1 MQRVPAASPRR
12 RPPSV
17 AAVRLGRPTR
27 PGPLAGDAGPRETPP
42 PLVPRWLLRCAAYG
56 AVLLVLSAV
65 VAVLVVAALEIALV
79 TFSLVV
85 AVLLVALTQPAAS
98 WLQRHRVP
106 AVLAALLSLLV
117 LVGVPVAVLLL
128 VVDNVLAQVDDLTGT
143 ITDGVDNLWGWLV
156 DGPLGLDED
165 QVSSLQ
171 EEAMS
176 GLQSVAPTLASGVL
190 TGASTVGTAV
200 TGTLFALVAVFF
212 LLKDGPRM
220 WAWLLSWVP
229 PRHRERTDGAG
240 QEAWTA
246 LTGYVRGTVVIAV
259 VDAALIGT
267 GLLVVG
273 VPLWLPL
280 TLLTFLA
287 AFVPIVGA
295 VVAGAAAVLVTF
307 MTQGLTDAVI
317 ILVVVLLVQNVEGEI
332 LQPLVMGK
340 ALSLHPLA
348 ILTTVTCATLLLGI
362 AGAVVAVP
370 LVASAYKV
378 ASYLAGRGEAEQLAK
393 DELEHSPG

>member
-1 MQRVPAASPRR
+1 MPH
-12 RPPSV
+12 
-17 AAVRLGRPTR
+17 
-27 PGPLAGDAGPRETPP
+27 
-42 PLVPRWLLRCAAYG
+42 WLLRCAAYG
-56 AVLLVLSAV
+56 AVLLVL
-65 VAVLVVAALEIALV
+65 VAVLAVLVAAALEVALV

-85 AVLLVALTQPAAS
+85 AVLLVALTEPAAGR
-98 WLQRHRVP
+98 LRRRGVP
-106 AVLAALLSLLV
+106 SVLAALLSLLV
-117 LVGVPVAVLLL
+117 LVGVPVAILLL
-128 VVDNVLAQVDDLTGT
+128 VVDNVLAQVDDLTGALT
-143 ITDGVDNLWGWLV
+143 GGVETVWQWLV
-156 DGPLGLDED
+156 DGPLQLDAD
-165 QVSSLQ
+165 QVTALQ
-171 EEAMS
+171 EQATS

-212 LLKDGPRM
+212 LLKDGSRM

-229 PRHRERTDGAG
+229 SRHRERTDGAG

-267 GLLVVG
+267 GLLLVG

-295 VVAGAAAVLVTF
+295 VVAGAAAVLVTL
-307 MTQGLTDAVI
+307 MTEGPTDAII

-378 ASYLAGRGEAEQLAK
+378 ASYLAGRGEAEQRTK
-393 DELEHSPG
+393 EELERSSS

>member
-1 MQRVPAASPRR
+1 M
-12 RPPSV
+12 
-17 AAVRLGRPTR
+17 RLARSTR
-27 PGPLAGDAGPRETPP
+27 PGRLPVDEGADRPP
-42 PLVPRWLLRCAAYG
+42 GASTPLVPRWLLRCAAYG
-56 AVLLVLSAV
+56 AVLLVLA
-65 VAVLVVAALEIALV
+65 AVLALLVSAALEVALV

-85 AVLLVALTQPAAS
+85 AVLLVALTEPGAG
-98 WLQRHRVP
+98 WLRRRGVP
-106 AVLAALLSLLV
+106 SVLAALLSLLL
-117 LVGVPVAVLLL
+117 LVGVPVAILLL

-143 ITDGVDNLWGWLV
+143 ITAGVETVWQWLV
-156 DGPLGLDED
+156 DGPLELDQE
-165 QVSSLQ
+165 QVSALQ
-171 EEAMS
+171 EQGTSA
-176 GLQSVAPTLASGVL
+176 LQSVAPTLASGVL

-212 LLKDGPRM
+212 LLKDGSRM

-229 PRHRERTDGAG
+229 QRHRERTDGAG

-307 MTQGLTDAVI
+307 MTQGLTDAII

-378 ASYLAGRGEAEQLAK
+378 ASYLAGRGEDEERTT
-393 DELEHSPG
+393 DELDRSSG